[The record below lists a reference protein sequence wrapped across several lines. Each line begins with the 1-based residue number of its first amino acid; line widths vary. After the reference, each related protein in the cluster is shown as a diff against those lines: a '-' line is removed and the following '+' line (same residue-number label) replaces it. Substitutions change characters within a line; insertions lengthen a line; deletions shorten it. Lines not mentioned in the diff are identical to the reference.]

1 MRPLNDRYST
11 RTRIGHGGVGEV
23 YEGWQHRLDRPVA
36 IKLLRKEL
44 TANPKAVARFERE
57 ARTTCLLRHP
67 NVVTVIDVG
76 TAWDGRHFVVMEL
89 LEGETLADRLERR
102 GRLPIDEALDIAWQ
116 VVRGMGAGEGV
127 GLVHRDLKPENIF
140 VLQSDHVKVL
150 DFGLATLLEGGGSGS
165 NPTPTQLAELAED
178 PTLGRSGRPARLT
191 RPGALMGTPRYMA
204 PEQVMGQAVD
214 HRSDLYS
221 FGVILFEMLSGRTP
235 FEGPRARDFML
246 QHKEDPPPPLRV
258 HCADAPEALSRLVD
272 RLLEKD
278 PADRFP
284 NWAALAKALREVSGR
299 RRPGGGRVQPTR
311 ESRPTE
317 PYRFLNPFTAAS
329 RGIFFGRERDLRL
342 FRETWTHSD
351 QPPLV
356 MLTGASGVGKTSFL
370 SARVVPWLE
379 ASGHRVYRVRGTRR
393 PLLQVA
399 HQLARDLGRGDDAR
413 DETAL
418 SGLIDRLLADDE
430 GHTVVLVLDQLE
442 EVLTAGGAAEAG
454 WLKAGLS
461 AVLSSGDP
469 RVRALLSV
477 REDYLGAMLRAL
489 HPLPVDLLAR
499 TLPLRPLE
507 AEDIHA
513 ALIGPGRL
521 DLPVDYP
528 PFTFEDGLAAEIVA
542 DLMGDRAGEVAPR
555 VQLVGAQLWEMV
567 RDDDPPLVIGRH
579 HYQDRLGGAQ
589 GILARMLDEAIAGL
603 SPEDQGVAKELLRA
617 LTHLPGSATSRPAP
631 ESELVHYGGDAER
644 RRAVLRQLEDRFRL
658 VHGYADDRWPGER
671 VCRIAHE
678 ALIRRIQDYGEE
690 GSERNRARQVFHQGF
705 SLWLRSGGSE
715 DDLLPEQHYEIVQ
728 RHIGDLVLRSA
739 QERRFYEAS
748 QERHNDGW
756 IRREEERR
764 RRAFRRQLQLTLV
777 PAALLVAGMVLG
789 QAVSQWL
796 TLPVARARL
805 LDAMAVSSADLSGAQ
820 LRGASL
826 RGLRMA
832 EWDLSGAD
840 LTQADL
846 TGADLTKANLTGAA
860 LGGVTLERA
869 NLNQA
874 TLVAPHLWDANLRF
888 ADLRQA
894 RIDADLRGA
903 DFRGAIYS
911 RTTTWPDRAAPEGAI
926 GPGGR
931 APGLTRP
938 GANVDGMDLFD
949 FHAPGAY
956 LPGMHMQRGSLF
968 QASLRG
974 ANLQGATLTRVDLQR
989 ADLSGADLRGATLT
1003 TIEAVQADL
1012 SGVDLRGAVFK
1023 GEVDLRQAQMAGAN
1037 LCGADLS
1044 QANVQRASWDGVIAC
1059 ERTIWPAG
1067 RAPEGIAAPPS
1078 GDLQPR

>member
-44 TANPKAVARFERE
+44 TANAKAVARFERE

-140 VLQSDHVKVL
+140 VLRSDHVKVL
-150 DFGLATLLEGGGSGS
+150 DFGLATLLQGAQNA
-165 NPTPTQLAELAED
+165 NPTPTPLSELAED
-178 PTLGRSGRPARLT
+178 ATLDRTGRPARLT

-204 PEQVMGQAVD
+204 PEQVMGRAVD

-221 FGVILFEMLSGRTP
+221 FGVILFEMLTGRTP

-246 QHKEDPPPPLRV
+246 QHKEDPPPPLNRYST
-258 HCADAPEALSRLVD
+258 DAPAALTKLVS

-284 NWAALAKALREVSGR
+284 DWAALAKALREVSGR
-299 RRPGGGRVQPTR
+299 RRLGGGRAQPTR

-317 PYRFLNPFTAAS
+317 PYRFLSPFTAAS

-342 FRETWTHSD
+342 FRDTWTHSD
-351 QPPLV
+351 QPRMV

-379 ASGHRVYRVRGTRR
+379 TSGHRVYRVRGTRR

-413 DETAL
+413 DESAL
-418 SGLIDRLLADDE
+418 PGLIDRLLADDDI
-430 GHTVVLVLDQLE
+430 HTIVLVLDQLE
-442 EVLTAGGAAEAG
+442 EVLTAGGAAEAE

-461 AVLSSGDP
+461 TVLSSGDA

-477 REDYLGAMLRAL
+477 REDYLGATLRAL

-507 AEDIHA
+507 AEDVHA
-513 ALIGPGRL
+513 ALIGPGRT

-528 PFTFEDGLAAEIVA
+528 AFSFEDGLAAEIVA
-542 DLMGDRAGEVAPR
+542 DLMADRAGEVAPR

-567 RDDDPPLVIGRH
+567 RDDDPPIVIGRH
-579 HYQDRLGGAQ
+579 HYQDRLGGAR
-589 GILARMLDEAIAGL
+589 GILARMLDEAISGL
-603 SPEDQGVAKELLRA
+603 GPEDQGVAKELLRA

-705 SLWLRSGGSE
+705 SLWLRSGGSD

-756 IRREEERR
+756 MRREVERR
-764 RRAFRRQLQLTLV
+764 RRALRRQLQLTLW
-777 PAALLVAGMVLG
+777 PAALLVIGMVLG
-789 QAVSQWL
+789 QTVSQWV
-796 TLPVARARL
+796 TLPVAQARL
-805 LDAMAVSSADLSGAQ
+805 LDAMAVSSAELRGAQ
-820 LRGASL
+820 LRGANL
-826 RGLRMA
+826 RGLQMT
-832 EWDLSGAD
+832 EWDLSDAD

-846 TGADLTKANLTGAA
+846 TGADLTRANLTGAA

-869 NLNQA
+869 NLGRA
-874 TLVAPHLWDANLRF
+874 VLVTPHLWDANLRF
-888 ADLRQA
+888 ADLRQT
-894 RIDADLRGA
+894 RIEADLRGA
-903 DFRGAIYS
+903 DFHGAIYS
-911 RTTTWPDRAAPEGAI
+911 RTTVWPDSGPPEAAI

-931 APGLTRP
+931 APGVVRP
-938 GANVDGMDLFD
+938 GAVFDGMDLFD
-949 FHAPGAY
+949 FHAPGAI
-956 LPGMHMQRGSLF
+956 LPGMHMVRGSLF
-968 QASLRG
+968 QASLAG
-974 ANLQGATLTRVDLQR
+974 ANLQGATLTRVDMQR

-1003 TIEAVQADL
+1003 TIEAVQADFT
-1012 SGVDLRGAVFK
+1012 GANLRGAIFR
-1023 GEVDLRQAQMAGAN
+1023 GDVDLRQARMAGAD

-1044 QANVQRASWDGVIAC
+1044 QASVERSSWEGVIAC
-1059 ERTIWPAG
+1059 DRTIWPAG
-1067 RAPEGIAAPPS
+1067 SAPEGLTTTPDR
-1078 GDLQPR
+1078 DLQSR